1 MIFESPENL
10 LEQKINETLQE
21 PEETLVSSLIEL
33 SLLKDSKKSRDT
45 LVFSELYNLLGLESF
60 TEVIQLLSG
69 KTITFPTQESFKETI
84 LMVLCYYYRYVCG
97 KSWEEVKSLVMEPD
111 LQTAKFGIRCKQ
123 FDTFLKEM
131 TQKHLN
137 INSSTYDRV
146 LKKCLKERK
155 I

>member
-69 KTITFPTQESFKETI
+69 RTITFPTQESFKETI

-137 INSSTYDRV
+137 INSSTYDRM
-146 LKKCLKERK
+146 LKK
-155 I
+155 

>member
-60 TEVIQLLSG
+60 TEVNQLLSG
-69 KTITFPTQESFKETI
+69 KTITFPNQESFKKTI
-84 LMVLCYYYRYVCG
+84 LMVICY
-97 KSWEEVKSLVMEPD
+97 
-111 LQTAKFGIRCKQ
+111 
-123 FDTFLKEM
+123 
-131 TQKHLN
+131 
-137 INSSTYDRV
+137 
-146 LKKCLKERK
+146 
-155 I
+155 

>member
-69 KTITFPTQESFKETI
+69 RTITFPTQESFKETI
-84 LMVLCYYYRYVCG
+84 LMVLCDYYRYVCG

-146 LKKCLKERK
+146 LKK
-155 I
+155 

>member
-33 SLLKDSKKSRDT
+33 SLLKDSKKSRVT

-69 KTITFPTQESFKETI
+69 RTITFPTQESFKETI

-146 LKKCLKERK
+146 LKK
-155 I
+155 

>member
-69 KTITFPTQESFKETI
+69 KTITFPTQESFKEAI

-97 KSWEEVKSLVMEPD
+97 KSWEDVKTLVMEPD

-146 LKKCLKERK
+146 LKK
-155 I
+155 

>member
-33 SLLKDSKKSRDT
+33 SLLQDSKQSRDT
-45 LVFSELYNLLGLESF
+45 LVCSELYNLLGLESF

-137 INSSTYDRV
+137 INSSTYDKV
-146 LKKCLKERK
+146 LKK
-155 I
+155 

>member
-123 FDTFLKEM
+123 LHTFLKET

-146 LKKCLKERK
+146 LKK
-155 I
+155 

>member
-69 KTITFPTQESFKETI
+69 RTITFPTQESFKETI

-137 INSSTYDRV
+137 INSSTYYSV
-146 LKKCLKERK
+146 LKK
-155 I
+155 

>member
-21 PEETLVSSLIEL
+21 PEETRVSSLVEL
-33 SLLKDSKKSRDT
+33 SLLKDSKESRDT

-69 KTITFPTQESFKETI
+69 RTITFPTQESFKETI

-146 LKKCLKERK
+146 LKK
-155 I
+155 

>member
-97 KSWEEVKSLVMEPD
+97 KSWEEVVMEPD

-146 LKKCLKERK
+146 LKK
-155 I
+155 

>member
-1 MIFESPENL
+1 MIFGSPENL

-69 KTITFPTQESFKETI
+69 RTITFPTQESFKETI

-146 LKKCLKERK
+146 LKK
-155 I
+155 

>member
-69 KTITFPTQESFKETI
+69 RTITFPTQESFKETI

-111 LQTAKFGIRCKQ
+111 LQAAKFGIRCKQ

-146 LKKCLKERK
+146 LKK
-155 I
+155 

>member
-1 MIFESPENL
+1 MIFESPENKQ
-10 LEQKINETLQE
+10 EKKINETLQE

-146 LKKCLKERK
+146 LKK
-155 I
+155 

>member
-1 MIFESPENL
+1 MIFESSENL

-45 LVFSELYNLLGLESF
+45 LVFSELSNLLGLESF

-146 LKKCLKERK
+146 LKK
-155 I
+155 

>member
-69 KTITFPTQESFKETI
+69 RTITFPTQESFKETI

-131 TQKHLN
+131 TQKHLS

-146 LKKCLKERK
+146 LKK
-155 I
+155 

>member
-69 KTITFPTQESFKETI
+69 RTIIFPTQESFKETI

-146 LKKCLKERK
+146 LKK
-155 I
+155 

>member
-21 PEETLVSSLIEL
+21 PEETLVSSPIEL
-33 SLLKDSKKSRDT
+33 SLIKDSKKSRDT

-146 LKKCLKERK
+146 LKK
-155 I
+155 

>member
-69 KTITFPTQESFKETI
+69 RTITFPTQESFKETI
-84 LMVLCYYYRYVCG
+84 LMVLC
-97 KSWEEVKSLVMEPD
+97 
-111 LQTAKFGIRCKQ
+111 
-123 FDTFLKEM
+123 
-131 TQKHLN
+131 
-137 INSSTYDRV
+137 
-146 LKKCLKERK
+146 
-155 I
+155 

>member
-21 PEETLVSSLIEL
+21 PEETLVSSLVEL

-69 KTITFPTQESFKETI
+69 RTITFPTQESFKETI

-146 LKKCLKERK
+146 LKK
-155 I
+155 

>member
-69 KTITFPTQESFKETI
+69 KTITFPTQDSFKE
-84 LMVLCYYYRYVCG
+84 
-97 KSWEEVKSLVMEPD
+97 K
-111 LQTAKFGIRCKQ
+111 
-123 FDTFLKEM
+123 
-131 TQKHLN
+131 
-137 INSSTYDRV
+137 
-146 LKKCLKERK
+146 
-155 I
+155 

>member
-21 PEETLVSSLIEL
+21 TEEALVGSLIEL

-146 LKKCLKERK
+146 LKK
-155 I
+155 

>member
-69 KTITFPTQESFKETI
+69 RTITFP
-84 LMVLCYYYRYVCG
+84 YR
-97 KSWEEVKSLVMEPD
+97 
-111 LQTAKFGIRCKQ
+111 QR
-123 FDTFLKEM
+123 
-131 TQKHLN
+131 
-137 INSSTYDRV
+137 
-146 LKKCLKERK
+146 
-155 I
+155 

>member
-21 PEETLVSSLIEL
+21 SEETLVSSLIEL

-69 KTITFPTQESFKETI
+69 RTITFPTQESFKETI

-146 LKKCLKERK
+146 LKK
-155 I
+155 

>member
-123 FDTFLKEM
+123 FDTFLKDM
-131 TQKHLN
+131 TQTHVN

-146 LKKCLKERK
+146 LKK
-155 I
+155 

>member
-21 PEETLVSSLIEL
+21 PEETLVSCLIEL

-69 KTITFPTQESFKETI
+69 RTITFPTQESFKETI

-146 LKKCLKERK
+146 LKK
-155 I
+155 

>member
-1 MIFESPENL
+1 M
-10 LEQKINETLQE
+10 
-21 PEETLVSSLIEL
+21 
-33 SLLKDSKKSRDT
+33 
-45 LVFSELYNLLGLESF
+45 FSELYNLLGLESF

-137 INSSTYDRV
+137 INSSTYDKV
-146 LKKCLKERK
+146 LKK
-155 I
+155 

>member
-84 LMVLCYYYRYVCG
+84 VRALCYYYRYVCG

-146 LKKCLKERK
+146 LKK
-155 I
+155 

>member
-69 KTITFPTQESFKETI
+69 RTITFPTQESFKETI

-111 LQTAKFGIRCKQ
+111 LQTAKFGIWCKQ

-146 LKKCLKERK
+146 LKK
-155 I
+155 

>member
-111 LQTAKFGIRCKQ
+111 LQTAKFGTRCNQ

-146 LKKCLKERK
+146 LKK
-155 I
+155 

>member
-69 KTITFPTQESFKETI
+69 RTITFPTQESFKETI

-97 KSWEEVKSLVMEPD
+97 KSWEEVKSLVMDPD

-146 LKKCLKERK
+146 LKK
-155 I
+155 

>member
-10 LEQKINETLQE
+10 LEQKINETLKE
-21 PEETLVSSLIEL
+21 PEE
-33 SLLKDSKKSRDT
+33 T
-45 LVFSELYNLLGLESF
+45 LVFSELYNLLGLGSF

-97 KSWEEVKSLVMEPD
+97 KSWDEVKSLVMEPD

-123 FDTFLKEM
+123 FDSFLKEM
-131 TQKHLN
+131 TQKHLS
-137 INSSTYDRV
+137 INSTAYDKV
-146 LKKCLKERK
+146 LKK
-155 I
+155 